1 MWWLVLSLTY
11 ASDALVYSPARTVR
25 QSPARSLLGSSR
37 LARRAVTMRGAR
49 DDDFDDDDDG
59 DMAGEE
65 LEIMIWI
72 EDPKQKQKGAIR
84 CYMESSTE
92 LEGNRYALAHPVD
105 IPVII
110 ATCEDEEEGLHAL
123 EDDAEIGKVF
133 DIAKKVLAEEGFEL
147 KRTPFMLTVEEDE
160 AAFDLDEVEE
170 EEMGDFDGDD
180 DDYDEEDVEEGAEV
194 SAGPRALDR
203 ARGGALRAHAE
214 RPTSRFAPR
223 PARDPSECAAP
234 ILGGFGQILS
244 RGPAVLCRRAARAD
258 LHHRAASL
266 GHPLHAPRRRRDGA
280 REARPRAQLHRAQRS
295 VLRAGRVTS

>member
-1 MWWLVLSLTY
+1 MRAHGPIYLACVLSLSY
-11 ASDALVYSPARTVR
+11 ASEALVYSPVRTARP
-25 QSPARSLLGSSR
+25 SPARALLGSPR
-37 LARRAVTMRGAR
+37 LARRAVIMRGAR
-49 DDDFDDDDDG
+49 DDDFDDDDG
-59 DMAGEE
+59 GMAGEE

-72 EDPKQKQKGAIR
+72 EDPKKPQKGAIR

-110 ATCEDEEEGLHAL
+110 ATCEDEAEGLHAL

-133 DIAKKVLAEEGFEL
+133 DIAQKVLAEEGFDL

-170 EEMGDFDGDD
+170 EETGDFDDDGDD
-180 DDYDEEDVEEGAEV
+180 DYDDDDVEEGAEV
-194 SAGPRALDR
+194 SAGAPRAR
-203 ARGGALRAHAE
+203 ARGDA
-214 RPTSRFAPR
+214 
-223 PARDPSECAAP
+223 PARVRSVQRVVSPSPPRGPSECAAS

-244 RGPAVLCRRAARAD
+244 RGPAVLRRRAARAD

-266 GHPLHAPRRRRDGA
+266 GHSLRAPRRR
-280 REARPRAQLHRAQRS
+280 
-295 VLRAGRVTS
+295 

>member
-1 MWWLVLSLTY
+1 
-11 ASDALVYSPARTVR
+11 
-25 QSPARSLLGSSR
+25 
-37 LARRAVTMRGAR
+37 MRGAR
-49 DDDFDDDDDG
+49 DDDIDDDDDVG
-59 DMAGEE
+59 MAGEE

-72 EDPKQKQKGAIR
+72 EDPKKPKSAIR

-123 EDDAEIGKVF
+123 EDDAEISLVF
-133 DIAKKVLAEEGFEL
+133 DIAKKVLAEEGFDL

-170 EEMGDFDGDD
+170 EELGDFDDG

-194 SAGPRALDR
+194 SAGSRAR
-203 ARGGALRAHAE
+203 ARG
-214 RPTSRFAPR
+214 PAPPR
-223 PARDPSECAAP
+223 VRKVQRVVLLPPPRDPSECAAS

-244 RGPAVLCRRAARAD
+244 RRTAVLCRRAARAD
-258 LHHRAASL
+258 IHHRSASL
-266 GHPLHAPRRRRDGA
+266 GHALHAPRRR
-280 REARPRAQLHRAQRS
+280 
-295 VLRAGRVTS
+295 